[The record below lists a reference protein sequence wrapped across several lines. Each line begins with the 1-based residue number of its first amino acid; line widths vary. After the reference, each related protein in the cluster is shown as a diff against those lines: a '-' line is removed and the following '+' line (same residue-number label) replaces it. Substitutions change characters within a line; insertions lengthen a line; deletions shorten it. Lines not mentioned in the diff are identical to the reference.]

1 MFNAMP
7 YLLTNLPKTIKIA
20 KNAMKLQY
28 PNPIELKTPLMIK
41 REEIDKHFSILE
53 GEINNE
59 GSWFCDIQTE
69 YTGPLYL
76 QVVFV
81 KNDQKID
88 TFLNILGIF

>member
-1 MFNAMP
+1 MP
-7 YLLTNLPKTIKIA
+7 YLLTNLPKMIKNIT
-20 KNAMKLQY
+20 KNSNKLQY
-28 PNPIELKTPLMIK
+28 PNPIELKAPLKIK
-41 REEIDKHFSILE
+41 REEIDKNFSILE

-81 KNDQKID
+81 KNDQPID
-88 TFLNILGIF
+88 TFLNILGKFINK